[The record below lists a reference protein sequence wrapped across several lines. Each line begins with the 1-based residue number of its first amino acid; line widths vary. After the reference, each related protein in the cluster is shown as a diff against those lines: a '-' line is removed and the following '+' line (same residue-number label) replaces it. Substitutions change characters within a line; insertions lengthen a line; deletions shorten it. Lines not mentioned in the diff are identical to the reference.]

1 VTVFLLIVV
10 FVPMFVEARRAARNE
25 RTQRQRGG
33 VEPPGDVYALMRVA
47 YPAAFL
53 LMLGEGLW
61 RHAWDEPPLTAL
73 TALTAL
79 TGLTMPTVTML
90 MMPPMRLIGLVVFVA
105 AKALKWWAIV
115 ALGPCWTFRV
125 VVVPGAPRIVGGP
138 YAYLR
143 HPNYVAV
150 VLELAAVALM
160 SGASVSGP
168 VATLAFGVLIMKR
181 MSVEERALRQAQEER

>member
-1 VTVFLLIVV
+1 VAVLLLFAV
-10 FVPMFVEARRAARNE
+10 FVPMLVEARRAERNE

-33 VEPPGDVYALMRVA
+33 IEPPGDVYSLMRVA

-53 LMLGEGLW
+53 LMIGEGLW
-61 RHAWDEPPLTAL
+61 RHAWEGCLRALPPWL
-73 TALTAL
+73 
-79 TGLTMPTVTML
+79 
-90 MMPPMRLIGLVVFVA
+90 LIGLALFVA

-125 VVVPGAPRIVGGP
+125 VVVPGAVRVVAGP

-150 VLELAAVALM
+150 VMELAAVALM
-160 SGASVSGP
+160 SDARVTGP
-168 VATLAFGVLIMKR
+168 VATLAFGALIAKR
-181 MSVEERALRQAQEER
+181 LSVEERAMREVQSER